1 MTCLCRV
8 GDAILTAVL
17 PLELDLVLLGY
28 NDGYI
33 RQASC
38 SALALRC
45 CEPVSDSPPSSALPE
60 AGHQDE
66 KPFFVASSKYS
77 IAASIQSLHFI
88 RNERTGNAFIIGGS
102 DDGGVAIWSLRDL
115 KLLMRF
121 IHFVEPLSHVAQIRP
136 QHETANPFGGYVL
149 CFSSDGTIAVITLNE
164 FQLLCLIPG
173 SASAL
178 THVYYA
184 GGADHEQIMAIY
196 GDGSAR
202 LWDFKVRE
210 FRRAMDREKA
220 KESLAKSSWD
230 EFILDNQTSQLSASL
245 PTTLN
250 ELGGPVCATSLAL
263 QRFVVFTAKDT
274 TALDNASSYIPKRS
288 LRATP
293 LPQLRALLSLLLT
306 PTLSPEID
314 EICTSKLG
322 VLASRGRLGR
332 ACSRLASACCR
343 SDSRN
348 AWSISGD
355 ASALRAAAIVAVLK
369 ALSSYEALHDDC
381 ETVIIFY
388 ATSLPTV
395 IGQHYIPPDL
405 VWLARKW
412 FETTNDVRQATKIL
426 VDAGVVRLGGEES
439 VGLVGAWKR
448 HLPSTERSLD
458 HSKVSSL
465 AVFLCGYVS
474 VEKHALLSDDTLADI
489 SKSVASYLHKEDL
502 TSRLLA
508 VDLCTR
514 GFQVWQRYVDA
525 MAILRALFT
534 LAMNS
539 RKDNVSVQNVG
550 QQARQ
555 AIFQIA
561 STNTPLFM
569 TTLTLDI
576 LSPKNLEYRKIV
588 MQLVALLTRKK
599 PLLLYS
605 NLPRLMEAV
614 VKSLDPNSTSNRDAV
629 HDTATE
635 IIGYVVKTFPTV
647 DFHMATQ
654 RLAVGT
660 CEGAFVMYDLKTAT
674 QLYVLEGHKKQPTA
688 CSFSPDGRRL
698 VTVSLEEGTVLVW
711 KVGSSFTSFFHP
723 GAPPRQGNAGSQPYK
738 TLGFNIGEDAN
749 ISVADAFECVNFEWP
764 SERSV
769 RLHIRENTLTFST

>member
-1 MTCLCRV
+1 MTCFCRV
-8 GDAILTAVL
+8 GDATLTAVL
-17 PLELDLVLLGY
+17 PLELDLILLGY
-28 NDGYI
+28 SNGYI

-38 SALALRC
+38 SSLASRC
-45 CEPVSDSPPSSALPE
+45 QKPVSESPPSSAFP
-60 AGHQDE
+60 ATSHQDE
-66 KPFFVASSKYS
+66 KPLFTASSKYS
-77 IAASIQSLHFI
+77 IAASIRSLHFI
-88 RNERTGNAFIIGGS
+88 RSDRTGDAFIVCGS

-121 IHFVEPLSHVAQIRP
+121 VHFVEPLSHVTRIQP
-136 QHETANPFGGYVL
+136 QHEDAKPFGGYVL
-149 CFSSDGTIAVITLNE
+149 CFSSDGTIAVITLDE
-164 FQLLCLIPG
+164 FQFLCLIPG
-173 SASAL
+173 SASPL

-184 GGADHEQIMAIY
+184 GGADHEQIMTIY

-202 LWDFKVRE
+202 LWDLKARE

-220 KESLAKSSWD
+220 KESLAKSSWH
-230 EFILDNQTSQLSASL
+230 EFILNNQTSQLSLSL
-245 PTTLN
+245 STSAN
-250 ELGGPVCATSLAL
+250 ESGGPVCITSLAL
-263 QRFVVFTAKDT
+263 QQFVIFTATDT
-274 TALDNASSYIPKRS
+274 TAFDCVPSYVPKRS
-288 LRATP
+288 LRASS

-314 EICTSKLG
+314 EICAGKLG
-322 VLASRGRLGR
+322 VLTSCGNLDHS
-332 ACSRLASACCR
+332 CSRLTAACCR
-343 SDSRN
+343 SDSTN
-348 AWSISGD
+348 AWSVSGD
-355 ASALRAAAIVAVLK
+355 ASALRAAAIIAALR
-369 ALSSYEALHDDC
+369 ALSLHEALHDDC
-381 ETVIIFY
+381 ETVITFY
-388 ATSLPTV
+388 AASLPTV
-395 IGQHYIPPDL
+395 VGRRYIPPDL
-405 VWLARKW
+405 LWSARKW
-412 FETTNDVRQATKIL
+412 FETINDVRQATKVL
-426 VDAGVVRLGGEES
+426 VDAGVARLSGEES
-439 VGLVGAWKR
+439 VGLVKAWER
-448 HLPSTERSLD
+448 HLPSTEGSVGD
-458 HSKVSSL
+458 SKASSL

-474 VEKHALLSDDTLADI
+474 VEKHVFLSNDTLTNI
-489 SKSVASYLHKEDL
+489 SKSVASYLHEEDS
-502 TSRLLA
+502 TRRLLA
-508 VDLCTR
+508 VELCSR
-514 GFQVWQRYVDA
+514 GFHVWQRHVDA

-534 LAMNS
+534 LAVNS
-539 RKDNVSVQNVG
+539 RKDNISVQNVG

-555 AIFQIA
+555 AILQIA

-576 LSPKNLEYRKIV
+576 LSPKSLEYRKIV

-614 VKSLDPNSTSNRDAV
+614 VKSLDPNSTSSRDAV

-660 CEGAFVMYDLKTAT
+660 CEGAFIMYDLKTAT
-674 QLYVLEGHKKQPTA
+674 QLYILEGHKKQPTA

-723 GAPPRQGNAGSQPYK
+723 GAPPRQGSAGSQPYK
-738 TLGFNIGEDAN
+738 TLGFNVGEEAN
-749 ISVADAFECVNFEWP
+749 MSIADTLEWVKFEWP

-769 RLHIRENTLTFST
+769 RLHIRESTLTFST

>member
-1 MTCLCRV
+1 MTCFCRV
-8 GDAILTAVL
+8 GDATLTAVL
-17 PLELDLVLLGY
+17 PLELDLILLGY
-28 NDGYI
+28 SNGYI

-38 SALALRC
+38 SSLASRC
-45 CEPVSDSPPSSALPE
+45 QKPVSEAPPSSAFP
-60 AGHQDE
+60 ATT
-66 KPFFVASSKYS
+66 
-77 IAASIQSLHFI
+77 ASIQSLYFI
-88 RNERTGNAFIIGGS
+88 RSERTGDAFIVCGS

-121 IHFVEPLSHVAQIRP
+121 VHFVEPLSHVTRIQP
-136 QHETANPFGGYVL
+136 QHEDAKPFGGYVL
-149 CFSSDGTIAVITLNE
+149 CFSSDGTIAVITLDE
-164 FQLLCLIPG
+164 FQFLCLIPG
-173 SASAL
+173 SASPL

-184 GGADHEQIMAIY
+184 GGADHEQIMTIY

-210 FRRAMDREKA
+210 FRRAMDCEKA
-220 KESLAKSSWD
+220 KESLAKSSWH
-230 EFILDNQTSQLSASL
+230 ELCAILNNQTPQPSLSLSTSADES
-245 PTTLN
+245 
-250 ELGGPVCATSLAL
+250 GGPVLACITSLAL
-263 QRFVVFTAKDT
+263 QQFVIFTATDT
-274 TALDNASSYIPKRS
+274 TAFDCVPSYVPKRS
-288 LRATP
+288 LRASS

-314 EICTSKLG
+314 EICAGKLG
-322 VLASRGRLGR
+322 VLASFADILFS
-332 ACSRLASACCR
+332 SRLTAACCR
-343 SDSRN
+343 SDSTN
-348 AWSISGD
+348 AWSVSGD
-355 ASALRAAAIVAVLK
+355 ASALRAAVIIAALR
-369 ALSSYEALHDDC
+369 ALSLYEALHDDC
-381 ETVIIFY
+381 ETVITFY

-395 IGQHYIPPDL
+395 VGKRYIPPDL
-405 VWLARKW
+405 LWLARKW
-412 FETTNDVRQATKIL
+412 FETMNDVRQATKVL
-426 VDAGVVRLGGEES
+426 VDAGVARLSGEES
-439 VGLVGAWKR
+439 VSLVKAWER
-448 HLPSTERSLD
+448 HLPSAEGSVGD
-458 HSKVSSL
+458 SEASSL

-474 VEKHALLSDDTLADI
+474 VEKHLFLSNDTLTNI
-489 SKSVASYLHKEDL
+489 SKSVTSYLHEEDS
-502 TSRLLA
+502 TRRLLA
-508 VDLCTR
+508 VELCSR
-514 GFQVWQRYVDA
+514 GFHVWQRHVDA
-525 MAILRALFT
+525 MVILRALFT
-534 LAMNS
+534 LAVNS
-539 RKDNVSVQNVG
+539 RKDNISVQNVG

-555 AIFQIA
+555 AILHIA

-576 LSPKNLEYRKIV
+576 LSPKSLEYRKIV

-614 VKSLDPNSTSNRDAV
+614 VKSLDPNSTSSRDAV

-660 CEGAFVMYDLKTAT
+660 CEGAFIMYDLKTAT
-674 QLYVLEGHKKQPTA
+674 QLYILEGHKKQPTA

-723 GAPPRQGNAGSQPYK
+723 GAPPRQGSAGSQPYK
-738 TLGFNIGEDAN
+738 TLGFNVGEEAN
-749 ISVADAFECVNFEWP
+749 MSIADTLEWVKFEWP

-769 RLHIRENTLTFST
+769 RLHIRESTLTFST

>member
-1 MTCLCRV
+1 M
-8 GDAILTAVL
+8 TAVL
-17 PLELDLVLLGY
+17 PLELDLILLGY
-28 NDGYI
+28 SDGYI
-33 RQASC
+33 RQASI
-38 SALALRC
+38 SSLASRC
-45 CEPVSDSPPSSALPE
+45 QVPESLPSE
-60 AGHQDE
+60 ATGHWDE
-66 KPFFVASSKYS
+66 KPLFVASSKYS

-88 RNERTGNAFIIGGS
+88 RRERAGDAFILCGS

-115 KLLMRF
+115 KLVLRF
-121 IHFVEPLSHVAQIRP
+121 VHFVEPLSHVTRIQP
-136 QHETANPFGGYVL
+136 QLENAKPFGGYLL
-149 CFSSDGTIAVITLNE
+149 CFSADGTIAVVTLDE
-164 FQLLCLIPG
+164 FQFLCLIPG
-173 SASAL
+173 SASPL
-178 THVYYA
+178 THFYYS
-184 GGADHEQIMAIY
+184 GGTDHEQIMTIY

-202 LWDFKVRE
+202 LWDFKARE

-220 KESLAKSSWD
+220 KESLGKPSWH
-230 EFILDNQTSQLSASL
+230 EFILDNETSQPSLFLSTSA
-245 PTTLN
+245 N
-250 ELGGPVCATSLAL
+250 ESGGRVCVASLAL
-263 QRFVVFTAKDT
+263 QRFVVFTATDP
-274 TALDNASSYIPKRS
+274 TAFDCVPSYIPKRP

-293 LPQLRALLSLLLT
+293 LSQLRALLSLLLT
-306 PTLSPEID
+306 PTLTPEID
-314 EICTSKLG
+314 EICAGKLG
-322 VLASRGRLGR
+322 VLTSCGNLDHS
-332 ACSRLASACCR
+332 CSRLAAACCR
-343 SDSRN
+343 LDSIN
-348 AWSISGD
+348 AWSVSGN
-355 ASALRAAAIVAVLK
+355 ASALRASAIIAALR
-369 ALSSYEALHDDC
+369 ALSFHEALHDDC
-381 ETVIIFY
+381 ETVMTFY

-395 IGQHYIPPDL
+395 VGKRYIPPDL
-405 VWLARKW
+405 VWLARTW
-412 FETTNDVRQATKIL
+412 FETMNDVRQATKVL
-426 VDAGVVRLGGEES
+426 VDAGVVRLSDEES
-439 VGLVGAWKR
+439 VGLVEAWER
-448 HLPSTERSLD
+448 HLPSTEGSVSD
-458 HSKVSSL
+458 SKTSSL

-474 VEKHALLSDDTLADI
+474 LEKHALLSNDTLMNV
-489 SKSVASYLHKEDL
+489 SKSIASYLHEEDPIR
-502 TSRLLA
+502 RLLG

-514 GFQVWQRYVDA
+514 GFHVWQRHVDA

-534 LAMNS
+534 LAVNS
-539 RKDNVSVQNVG
+539 RKDNISVQNVG

-555 AIFQIA
+555 AILQIA

-569 TTLTLDI
+569 ATLTLDI

-614 VKSLDPNSTSNRDAV
+614 VKSLDPNSTSSRDAV

-660 CEGAFVMYDLKTAT
+660 CEGAFIMYDLKTAT
-674 QLYVLEGHKKQPTA
+674 QLYILEGHKKQPTA

-738 TLGFNIGEDAN
+738 TLGFNVGEEAN
-749 ISVADAFECVNFEWP
+749 MSIADTLEWVKFEWP

-769 RLHIRENTLTFST
+769 RLHIRESTLTFST

>member
-1 MTCLCRV
+1 MTCFCRI
-8 GDAILTAVL
+8 GEATLTAVL
-17 PLELDLVLLGY
+17 PLELDLILLGY
-28 NDGYI
+28 DDGYI

-38 SALALRC
+38 SALASRC
-45 CEPVSDSPPSSALPE
+45 YEPVSDLSPPSAFPKPS
-60 AGHQDE
+60 HRDE
-66 KPFFVASSKYS
+66 MPLFAASSKYS

-88 RNERTGNAFIIGGS
+88 RNERTGDAFIVGGS
-102 DDGGVAIWSLRDL
+102 NDGGVAIWSLRNL
-115 KLLMRF
+115 KLLMHF
-121 IHFVEPLSHVAQIRP
+121 VHFVEPLYHVGQVRP
-136 QHETANPFGGYVL
+136 QHENAISSDGYVL
-149 CFSSDGTIAVITLNE
+149 CFSYDGTIAVITLDE

-173 SASAL
+173 SASPL
-178 THVYYA
+178 THIYYA
-184 GGADHEQIMAIY
+184 GGADHEQIITIY

-202 LWDFKVRE
+202 LWDFTVRE

-220 KESLAKSSWD
+220 KESLSKSSWH
-230 EFILDNQTSQLSASL
+230 ELILDNPTSQPSLCLSTIS
-245 PTTLN
+245 N
-250 ELGGPVCATSLAL
+250 ESGEPVCVMSLAL
-263 QRFVVFTAKDT
+263 QRFVIFTAMDT
-274 TALDNASSYIPKRS
+274 TAFDSVPSYIPKRPI
-288 LRATP
+288 RATP

-306 PTLSPEID
+306 PSLSSEID
-314 EICTSKLG
+314 EICASKLG
-322 VLASRGRLGR
+322 VLTSCGRLDHS
-332 ACSRLASACCR
+332 CSRLAAPCCC

-348 AWSISGD
+348 AWSVSGG
-355 ASALRAAAIVAVLK
+355 ASASRATAIVAVLR
-369 ALSSYEALHDDC
+369 ALSLHEALYDDC
-381 ETVIIFY
+381 ETVITFY
-388 ATSLPTV
+388 ATSLQTV
-395 IGQHYIPPDL
+395 VGQHYIPPDL

-412 FETTNDVRQATKIL
+412 FETTNDVRQATKVL
-426 VDAGVVRLGGEES
+426 VDAGVARLNGEES
-439 VGLVGAWKR
+439 VSLVRAWEQ
-448 HLPSTERSLD
+448 HLPS
-458 HSKVSSL
+458 SKGSVYDSRASSL

-474 VEKHALLSDDTLADI
+474 VEKHALLSDATLANI
-489 SKSVASYLHKEDL
+489 SKSVASCLHGEDPI
-502 TSRLLA
+502 SRLLA

-514 GFQVWQRYVDA
+514 GFQVWQRHVDA

-534 LAMNS
+534 LAANS
-539 RKDNVSVQNVG
+539 RKDNVSIQNVG

-555 AIFQIA
+555 AVLQTA
-561 STNTPLFM
+561 STNSALFM
-569 TTLTLDI
+569 ATLTLDI

-588 MQLVALLTRKK
+588 MQVVALLTRKK

-614 VKSLDPNSTSNRDAV
+614 VKSLDPNSTSSRDAV
-629 HDTATE
+629 HDMATE

-660 CEGAFVMYDLKTAT
+660 REGAFIMYDLKTAT

-749 ISVADAFECVNFEWP
+749 ISIADAFECVNFEWP
-764 SERSV
+764 SERSK
-769 RLHIRENTLTFST
+769 TDYGDGT